1 MCYACGEDN
10 REAIGLTGDSV
21 RALCRGIVA
30 EAGGSG
36 LKMFTRSLVV
46 AVATAFCATLYSGTS
61 SAQSLGDELRG
72 LLANHPEVR
81 SRTNALES
89 ANKAV
94 DEAFAGFL
102 PSLDLS
108 ADMGPENIDSPA
120 RRTAQRTRDRDWR
133 RTRNV
138 ATVTATQNLFDGFA
152 TSAELDQAQLN
163 ARVARF
169 TLEGTRQN
177 TIFDGIDAYLNVL
190 RQKRLIELARSNER
204 TIMRQLNLEDE
215 RVQRG
220 AGIAV
225 DVLESKRR
233 LQLAKERRVNFEG
246 ALEDAISQ
254 YIQVF
259 DHAPDMDAM
268 VDPVP
273 PVELLPASQV
283 QAVEIASSEN
293 PAVSSSRLTVEVAHQ
308 LRRAARSDFFP
319 TFDVVGTVNYEKHRD
334 AVLGTRRE
342 WSVLLQAT
350 WNLFNGFAT
359 DASVSQAAFN
369 YRASQDNHE
378 FVTRNVIEATRRAW
392 QQLVTARER
401 VDLLEN
407 AVNIASEVFEARK
420 RLREEGKETV
430 INVLDAENGIID
442 AQIQFTQV
450 SYDQRLAVYQLL

>member
-1 MCYACGEDN
+1 
-10 REAIGLTGDSV
+10 LH
-21 RALCRGIVA
+21 
-30 EAGGSG
+30 
-36 LKMFTRSLVV
+36 
-46 AVATAFCATLYSGTS
+46 
-61 SAQSLGDELRG
+61 DELRG
-72 LLANHPEVR
+72 LLASHPEVR

-102 PSLDLS
+102 LSLDLS
-108 ADMGPENIDSPA
+108 ADTGPEGIDSPGA
-120 RRTAQRTRDRDWR
+120 RTAMTSPEGRNERR
-133 RTRNV
+133 RTRYV
-138 ATVTATQNLFDGFA
+138 TTVTGTQNLFDGFA

-177 TIFDGIDAYLNVL
+177 TMFDGIDAYLNVL

-233 LQLAKERRVNFEG
+233 LQLAKERRVNFED
-246 ALEDAISQ
+246 ALEDAVSQ

-273 PVELLPASQV
+273 PVELLPATQD
-283 QAVEIASSEN
+283 QAVSIASTEN

-308 LRRAARSDFFP
+308 LRRAARADYYP
-319 TFDVVGTVNYEKHRD
+319 TFDLVGSYNFEKHRD
-334 AVLGTRRE
+334 SVIGTRRE

-350 WNLFNGFAT
+350 WNLFNGQRVRNQRLGRPGGAELPRQPGKPRIRHPQRRRG
-359 DASVSQAAFN
+359 DAPGVAAAGDRPRTGRSPGERRQHRLRGVRSPQAAARGRQGDGDQ
-369 YRASQDNHE
+369 RARRRERDH
-378 FVTRNVIEATRRAW
+378 RRADP
-392 QQLVTARER
+392 VHPG
-401 VDLLEN
+401 V
-407 AVNIASEVFEARK
+407 
-420 RLREEGKETV
+420 LR
-430 INVLDAENGIID
+430 
-442 AQIQFTQV
+442 
-450 SYDQRLAVYQLL
+450 S

>member
-1 MCYACGEDN
+1 M
-10 REAIGLTGDSV
+10 
-21 RALCRGIVA
+21 
-30 EAGGSG
+30 
-36 LKMFTRSLVV
+36 
-46 AVATAFCATLYSGTS
+46 
-61 SAQSLGDELRG
+61 
-72 LLANHPEVR
+72 
-81 SRTNALES
+81 
-89 ANKAV
+89 
-94 DEAFAGFL
+94 
-102 PSLDLS
+102 
-108 ADMGPENIDSPA
+108 
-120 RRTAQRTRDRDWR
+120 
-133 RTRNV
+133 
-138 ATVTATQNLFDGFA
+138 
-152 TSAELDQAQLN
+152 
-163 ARVARF
+163 
-169 TLEGTRQN
+169 
-177 TIFDGIDAYLNVL
+177 
-190 RQKRLIELARSNER
+190 
-204 TIMRQLNLEDE
+204 NLEDE

-273 PVELLPASQV
+273 PVELLPASQD
-283 QAVEIASSEN
+283 QAVEIAGSEN
-293 PAVSSSRLTVEVAHQ
+293 PAVSSSRLTVEVANQ
-308 LRRAARSDFFP
+308 LRRAARSDYFP

-359 DASVSQAAFN
+359 NASVSQAAFN

-450 SYDQRLAVYQLL
+450 SYDQRLAVYQLLQALGRLDEASLGIDG